1 VARLS
6 RLTAA
11 QSVPILDTLGVPYAI
26 DGDPP
31 GTIAWREDGHPA
43 RTLSWPSGAR
53 GWAPAAGDRAAV
65 TRDASGNLLLPFDP
79 NAVADMLLAEGYR
92 ERRRARAIAASA
104 YYRVRPA
111 IPRPLQIALRRRFRH
126 VQTRASF
133 PAWPVEPALHDLYEL
148 VLGLLAELAQRP
160 VGFIAPWPAPYRWSL
175 VLTHD
180 VETRAGLDNV
190 DAVRRIERELGVR
203 SSWNFVPRRYE
214 VPDRLVEELQAEGH
228 EVGVHGLHHDGR
240 DLESRATVLRRLPEI
255 RAAARRWDAVGFRSP
270 ALRRSDEL
278 IPLLGFDYDSSY
290 PDTDPHG
297 PDGGGC
303 CSWLP
308 YLLGGVVELPVTLP
322 QDHTLFEI
330 LGHADASAWHSKA
343 DYLRSRDGMAL
354 LITHPDY
361 LLTRDRLQ
369 AYRGFLEAF
378 ADDPTAWKA
387 LPREVCSWWRKRTC
401 SRLVAYGDG
410 WRVDGPA
417 ASDAAIAYAEP
428 SLVGVG
434 A

>member
-1 VARLS
+1 VS
-6 RLTAA
+6 PMLTAA
-11 QSVPILDTLGVPYAI
+11 QPLPILDTLGVPYAL
-26 DGDPP
+26 DRDPP
-31 GTIAWREDGHPA
+31 GTIAWREEGRPV
-43 RTLSWPSGAR
+43 RTLSWTPGAR
-53 GWAPAAGDRAAV
+53 GWTPAAGDRPAV
-65 TRDASGNLLLPFDP
+65 TRDGNGNLLLPFDP
-79 NAVADMLLAEGYR
+79 GDVTDMLLTERYR
-92 ERRRARAIAASA
+92 KHSRARTIAASA
-104 YYRVRPA
+104 YYRVRPI
-111 IPRPLQIALRRRFRH
+111 IPRPLQIGLRRRFRH

-160 VGFIAPWPAPYRWSL
+160 VPYIAAWPEPYHWSL

-180 VETRAGLDNV
+180 VETRVGLDNV

-228 EVGVHGLHHDGR
+228 EVGVHGLYHDGR
-240 DLESRATVLRRLPEI
+240 DLESRATVRRRLPEI
-255 RAAARRWDAVGFRSP
+255 REAARRWDAVGFRSP

-343 DYLRSRDGMAL
+343 EYLRSRDGMAL

-387 LPREVCSWWRKRTC
+387 LPREVCAWWRKRIR
-401 SRLVAYGDG
+401 SRLVADGDE
-410 WRVDGPA
+410 WRVHGPA

-428 SLVGVG
+428 STLGVG